1 MLYIAVI
8 DNVKRKMVK
17 VVKAKKCKLQGA
29 RAYACARTLDSFFL
43 TYSVFSS
50 SVQPDLCRVVV
61 KKAGIHR

>member
-17 VVKAKKCKLQGA
+17 VVKAKSVNCRV

>member
-17 VVKAKKCKLQGA
+17 VVKAKSVNC
-29 RAYACARTLDSFFL
+29 RVRARTRARELLIHSFL
-43 TYSVFSS
+43 LIVFSPL
-50 SVQPDLCRVVV
+50 QFNQICFAMLY